1 MPNPLGFVHHRRV
14 SAPTRPV
21 AERLR
26 DYAEVHLEPGDKA
39 LRVQSSRCMGC
50 GIPFCHHGCPL
61 HNRIPDWN
69 ALVERDRWQEALERL
84 HRTNNFPEFTG
95 RLCPA
100 PCESSCVLAVND
112 EPVTIKEIERAIID
126 RGFAEGWV
134 RPKPALARSAKAVAV
149 VGSGP
154 AGLAAAQQLARAG
167 YRVVVFERDDRPGG
181 LLRYGIPDYKLPKTM
196 IDRRLAQMEAE
207 GVEFRCDVTVGRTVA
222 AAELTTEFD
231 ATCIAIG
238 ARRPRDLTIPG
249 RELRGVHFAMD
260 YLEQQNRRVGN
271 RSTSASGPQISAA
284 GKRVVILGG
293 GDTGAD
299 CLGNALREG
308 CAGVDQLEL
317 LPAPPATRARGN
329 PWPEWPIIMRS
340 SPAHEEGGQR
350 LFGVETVAFQ
360 GGDGQVAS
368 LSLRGV
374 AARPGAA
381 GGLAF
386 EPFVG
391 TDRSLPADLV
401 LLALGF
407 TGPRPDDVL
416 EEFGLPRGVGGRVV
430 VGPGGTTGT
439 PGVFACGDAVRGASL
454 VVNAIAEGR
463 TCAAAIDRQLRG
475 SSDCAPPAAA
485 TPEVGRQPGCLP
497 REGGEEPGLRAAL
510 AE

>member
-1 MPNPLGFVHHRRV
+1 MPNPRGFVQHRRA

-21 AERLR
+21 PERLR
-26 DYAEVHLEPGDKA
+26 DYDEIHLELGDRA
-39 LRVQSSRCMGC
+39 LRVQSGRCMDC

-69 ALVERDRWQEALERL
+69 ALVERDRWREALERL

-134 RPKPALARSAKAVAV
+134 SPQPAPATSGKMVAV

-154 AGLAAAQQLARAG
+154 AGLAAAQQLARSG
-167 YRVVVFERDDRPGG
+167 HGVVVFERDDRPGG
-181 LLRYGIPDYKLPKTM
+181 LLRYGIPDYKLPKAM
-196 IDRRLAQMEAE
+196 VDRRLAQLEAE
-207 GVEFRCDVTVGRTVA
+207 GVEFRCDVTVGRTLGTE
-222 AAELTTEFD
+222 ELKAEFD
-231 ATCIAIG
+231 AVCIAIG
-238 ARRPRDLTIPG
+238 ARQPRDLPIPG

-271 RSTSASGPQISAA
+271 RGTGDGESRITAA

-308 CAGVDQLEL
+308 CAAVDQLEL
-317 LPAPPATRARGN
+317 MPAPPSTRAKGN
-329 PWPEWPIIMRS
+329 PWPQWPIIMRS

-350 LFGVETVAFQ
+350 LFGVETVGFRGVA
-360 GGDGQVAS
+360 GQVTS

-374 AARPGAA
+374 TARPGPP
-381 GGLAF
+381 GGMALD
-386 EPFVG
+386 PVSG
-391 TDRSLPADLV
+391 TERDLPADLV

-407 TGPRPDDVL
+407 TGPRSDDVL
-416 EEFGLPRGVGGRVV
+416 QGFGVRPGVGDRVA
-430 VGPGGTTGT
+430 VGPGGATSV
-439 PGVFACGDAVRGASL
+439 PALFACGDAVRGASL
-454 VVNAIAEGR
+454 VVTAIAEGR
-463 TCAAAIDRQLRG
+463 ACAAAIDRHLRG
-475 SSDCAPPAAA
+475 S
-485 TPEVGRQPGCLP
+485 TV
-497 REGGEEPGLRAAL
+497 
-510 AE
+510 